1 MKELLLWLY
10 GKSARNAHIRDMA
23 EKTIV
28 LLKEKGSMEYQELAK
43 ALGVIQVTIAR
54 WETGVRKIPVFLP
67 LALETLARRKR
78 KRR

>member
-1 MKELLLWLY
+1 MEKE
-10 GKSARNAHIRDMA
+10 
-23 EKTIV
+23 E
-28 LLKEKGSMEYQELAK
+28 LKKWRKKHSFTQEELANS
-43 ALGVIQVTIAR
+43 LGVYQVTVAR

>member
-1 MKELLLWLY
+1 MDK
-10 GKSARNAHIRDMA
+10 DD
-23 EKTIV
+23 
-28 LLKEKGSMEYQELAK
+28 LKKWRSKHSFTQEGLAN